1 MPRLYRR
8 PIKDRVLEWS
18 IPEPNS
24 GCWLW
29 LGAIDKDGYGKM
41 QVGSRTD
48 CTRTNATAHSQPYR
62 AFKGDYD
69 ETRLEVDHLCY
80 NRSCVNPDHLD
91 AVTRLENVARRRFMV
106 RRENIP

>member
-8 PIKDRVLEWS
+8 PVKDRILEWS

-29 LGAIDKDGYGKM
+29 LGAIDRDGYGKI

-48 CTRTNATAHSQPYR
+48 CTRTNATAHSQSYK
-62 AFKGDYD
+62 AFRGDYD
-69 ETRLEVDHLCY
+69 DGLEVDHLCE
-80 NRSCVNPDHLD
+80 NRSCVNPDHLEP
-91 AVTRLENVARRRFMV
+91 VTKAENGWRKSRARRV
-106 RRENIP
+106 SI